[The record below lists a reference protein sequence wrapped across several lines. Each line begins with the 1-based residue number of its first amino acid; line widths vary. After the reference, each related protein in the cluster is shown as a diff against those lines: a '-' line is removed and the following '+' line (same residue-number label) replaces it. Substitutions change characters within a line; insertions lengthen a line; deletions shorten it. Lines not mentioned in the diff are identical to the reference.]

1 MKTLLWILA
10 VILAAPSFAKA
21 QSQPQLARQAETALQ
36 AEIVQPQAA
45 VAATPAAQ
53 LQRLDYQSTVDG
65 LKRQYFVYLP
75 AGYQQKDAK
84 KWPVLLFLHGNGER
98 GNGLDELDFTMVHG
112 PLYEAW
118 VQKRDLPFI
127 MIVPQ
132 LQMFDMGKLPYIA
145 NRSKADIPKRLA
157 DGVPPRPVMFPSDKA
172 IAPAKA
178 VTDMAA
184 VPVLLPDGWERAEQD
199 LLAML
204 ATVQKN
210 YNTDAKRLYI
220 SGISYGGFGTW
231 YMASK
236 HPQLF
241 AAAAPVVAW
250 GHPDLMPPIAAAKL
264 PLWVIAAGRDSA
276 INKDNIYPGIE
287 KLRQLGHTNVRFSML
302 EQAEHDA
309 WRQVYE
315 GWDIY
320 GWLLGQGK

>member
-1 MKTLLWILA
+1 
-10 VILAAPSFAKA
+10 
-21 QSQPQLARQAETALQ
+21 
-36 AEIVQPQAA
+36 
-45 VAATPAAQ
+45 
-53 LQRLDYQSTVDG
+53 
-65 LKRQYFVYLP
+65 
-75 AGYQQKDAK
+75 
-84 KWPVLLFLHGNGER
+84 
-98 GNGLDELDFTMVHG
+98 
-112 PLYEAW
+112 
-118 VQKRDLPFI
+118 

-132 LQMFDMGKLPYIA
+132 LQMFDMGKLPYIV

-157 DGVPPRPVMFPSDKA
+157 DGVPPRPVMFASDKA

-178 VTDMAA
+178 VTDLSK

-210 YNTDAKRLYI
+210 YHTDTKRLYI

-236 HPQLF
+236 HPDLF

-250 GHPDLMPPIAAAKL
+250 GHPDLMPPIAATKL

-320 GWLLGQGK
+320 GWMLGQGK

>member
-1 MKTLLWILA
+1 MLFRILGLCVMLLSG
-10 VILAAPSFAKA
+10 V
-21 QSQPQLARQAETALQ
+21 
-36 AEIVQPQAA
+36 A
-45 VAATPAAQ
+45 VASEAKLLRA
-53 LQRLDYQSTVDG
+53 DYQSTVDG

-75 AGYQQKDAK
+75 QGYDQKAAQ

-98 GNGLDELDFTMVHG
+98 GNGLDELDYTMIHG

-118 VQKRDLPFI
+118 IQKRDLPFI

-132 LQMFDMGKLPYIA
+132 LHMFDMGKLPYIA

-178 VTDMAA
+178 VADISK
-184 VPVLLPDGWERAEQD
+184 VPVLLPNGWEKAEQD

-236 HPQLF
+236 HPELF

-250 GHPDLMPPIAAAKL
+250 GHPDLMPPIAKAKL

-287 KLRQLGHTNVRFSML
+287 TLRQLGHTNVRFSML

>member
-1 MKTLLWILA
+1 VLRILA
-10 VILAAPSFAKA
+10 LCLMLLTGTAAA
-21 QSQPQLARQAETALQ
+21 SQ
-36 AEIVQPQAA
+36 
-45 VAATPAAQ
+45 AQ
-53 LQRLDYQSTVDG
+53 LLRQDYQSTVDG

-75 AGYQQKDAK
+75 TGYDKNASE

-98 GNGLDELDFTMVHG
+98 GNGLDELDYTLIHG

-118 VQKRDLPFI
+118 IQKRDLPFI

-132 LQMFDMGKLPYIA
+132 LQMFDMGQLPYIA
-145 NRSKADIPKRLA
+145 NRSKADIPTRLSE
-157 DGVPPRPVMFPSDKA
+157 GVPPRPTMFPSDKA

-178 VTDMAA
+178 VSDMSK
-184 VPVLLPDGWERAEQD
+184 VPALLPNGWEKAEKD
-199 LLAML
+199 LLVMIQS
-204 ATVQKN
+204 VQQQ
-210 YNTDAKRLYI
+210 YNTDPKRLYI

-231 YMASK
+231 YMASQ
-236 HPQLF
+236 HPDLF

-250 GHPDLMPPIAAAKL
+250 GHPDLMPPIAKAKL

-276 INKDNIYPGIE
+276 INKDNLYPGIE

-320 GWLLGQGK
+320 GWLLQQKK

>member
-1 MKTLLWILA
+1 MVFRILCLCVVLL
-10 VILAAPSFAKA
+10 SG
-21 QSQPQLARQAETALQ
+21 
-36 AEIVQPQAA
+36 AA
-45 VAATPAAQ
+45 VASEAKLLRA
-53 LQRLDYQSTVDG
+53 DYQSTVDG

-75 AGYQQKDAK
+75 QGYDQKAAQ

-98 GNGLDELDFTMVHG
+98 GNGLDELDYTMIHG

-118 VQKRDLPFI
+118 IQKRDLPFI

-132 LQMFDMGKLPYIA
+132 LQMFDMGSRPYIA

-157 DGVPPRPVMFPSDKA
+157 EGVPPRPVMFPSDKA
-172 IAPAKA
+172 IAPAKV
-178 VTDMAA
+178 VTDISQ
-184 VPVLLPDGWERAEQD
+184 VPVLLPNGWEKAEQD

-204 ATVQKN
+204 AAVDKN
-210 YNTDAKRLYI
+210 YNTNTKRRYI

-236 HPQLF
+236 HPELF

-276 INKDNIYPGIE
+276 INKDNLYPGIE

>member
-1 MKTLLWILA
+1 MLFRILCLCLLLSASTLA
-10 VILAAPSFAKA
+10 SEAKLLRA
-21 QSQPQLARQAETALQ
+21 
-36 AEIVQPQAA
+36 
-45 VAATPAAQ
+45 
-53 LQRLDYQSTVDG
+53 DYQSSIDG

-75 AGYQQKDAK
+75 QGYDQKSAQ

-98 GNGLDELDFTMVHG
+98 GNGLDELDYTMIHG

-118 VQKRDLPFI
+118 IQKRDLPFI

-132 LQMFDMGKLPYIA
+132 LQMFDMGSRPYIA

-157 DGVPPRPVMFPSDKA
+157 EGVPPRPVMFPSDKA
-172 IAPAKA
+172 IAPAKV
-178 VTDMAA
+178 VTDISQ
-184 VPVLLPDGWERAEQD
+184 VPVLLPNGWEKAEQD
-199 LLAML
+199 LLTML
-204 ATVQKN
+204 AAVDKN
-210 YNTDAKRLYI
+210 YNTDSKRRYI

-236 HPQLF
+236 HPDLF

-250 GHPDLMPPIAAAKL
+250 GHPDLMPPIAKAKL

-287 KLRQLGHTNVRFSML
+287 TLRQLGHTNVRFSML